1 MKLINQYSLIA
12 LVVLLFSSC
21 AKVFY
26 STDAYTLARNQ
37 GDFAIVPPV
46 VSIETKSK
54 FDADAMKEQ
63 QKTESFNFQNE
74 MYSWMLKRK
83 MQGKIKQEIQVI
95 ETTNAILCRAGYPE
109 IPLSNAEL
117 CDLLEV
123 DGILTSNFSLS
134 KPMSEGAAIAAI
146 LLIGMWGNTNEV
158 QVSLSLSDCK
168 NAKLIW
174 NYNHKYSGS
183 VGSSTSQLVD
193 ELMRDASE
201 KMPY

>member
-37 GDFAIVPPV
+37 GDFAIVPPI

-123 DGILTSNFSLS
+123 DGILTSNYSLS

-158 QVSLSLSDCK
+158 QVSLSLNDCR
-168 NAKLIW
+168 NTKLIW

-183 VGSSTSQLVD
+183 VGSSTTRLVD

>member
-37 GDFAIVPPV
+37 GDFAIVPPI

-123 DGILTSNFSLS
+123 DGILTSNYSLS

-158 QVSLSLSDCK
+158 QVSLSLNDCR
-168 NAKLIW
+168 NTKLIW
-174 NYNHKYSGS
+174 NYNHKYSGG
-183 VGSSTSQLVD
+183 VGSSTTRLVD

>member
-1 MKLINQYSLIA
+1 MKFSIKMQLML
-12 LVVLLFSSC
+12 LLTLLFSSC

-26 STDAYTLARNQ
+26 SPDAYVLAQNQ
-37 GDFAIVPPV
+37 GDIAIVPPV
-46 VSIETKSK
+46 VSIESK
-54 FDADAMKEQ
+54 TNLNVDALKYQ

-95 ETTNAILCRAGYPE
+95 ETTNAILTRAGYPE
-109 IPLSNAEL
+109 TPFSTAEL

-134 KPMSEGAAIAAI
+134 KPMSEGAAIAAL
-146 LLIGMWGNTNEV
+146 LLIGMWGNTNDV
-158 QVSLSLSDCK
+158 QVTLSLNDCK
-168 NAKLIW
+168 STKLIW

-183 VGSSTSQLVD
+183 VGSSTTRLVD
-193 ELMRDASE
+193 ELMRDASV